1 MRASPHFSVF
11 LRHLRPNIRDFQNLR
26 SEHKNYLA
34 ITFLNVLSFFARLFD
49 APAAA
54 TLHPLLHDPQ
64 SVSPVKSSLGNVHLQ
79 QKSIQ
84 QYHLKVQQKLESL
97 NGCAV
102 LVYQQHEHKHTGQDK
117 P

>member
-1 MRASPHFSVF
+1 
-11 LRHLRPNIRDFQNLR
+11 
-26 SEHKNYLA
+26 LA

-84 QYHLKVQQKLESL
+84 Q
-97 NGCAV
+97 
-102 LVYQQHEHKHTGQDK
+102 
-117 P
+117 